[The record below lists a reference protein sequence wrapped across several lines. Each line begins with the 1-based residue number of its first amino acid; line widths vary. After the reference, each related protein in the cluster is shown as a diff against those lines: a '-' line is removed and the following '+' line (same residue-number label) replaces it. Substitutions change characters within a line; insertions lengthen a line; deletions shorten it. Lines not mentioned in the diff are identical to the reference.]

1 MSDKVLLVGEPMGLF
16 IADNPGPLD
25 SVGSY
30 TFAVAGAEFN
40 VAVGLTRLGHEAAF
54 LTKLGP
60 DPFGARIVKSM
71 DEIGIDTKMVIRTD
85 ERNTGFMLKSQVT
98 EGDPEIYYFR
108 AGSAASTL
116 SPEDLAGIDLSECA
130 MVHLTGILPA
140 LSDPCRAAT
149 LDLMGKARD
158 AGVTVSFDCNLR
170 PQLWPDTRTMV
181 ETTNALAALSDIFL
195 PGINECEVLL
205 GTRDEREAAARY
217 LEAGSKL
224 VVVKLGA
231 DGAYYACEDGREG
244 YVPGFR
250 VDEIVDT
257 VGAGDGFAAGVISAL
272 LEGQDVEQAV
282 TRGCAIGAIQLT
294 SRGDNEGLPT
304 REQLD
309 AFMADPSHA
318 PVKE

>member
-16 IADNPGPLD
+16 IADTPGPLD

-60 DPFGARIVKSM
+60 DPFGARIVRSM
-71 DEIGIDTKMVIRTD
+71 EEIDIDTSMVIKTD

-98 EGDPEIYYFR
+98 KGDPEIYYFR

-116 SPEDLAGIDLSECA
+116 SPSDLAGINLDQCA

-140 LSDPCRAAT
+140 LSDECRAAT
-149 LDLMGKARD
+149 LDLMGKATD
-158 AGVTVSFDCNLR
+158 ADVPISFDCNLR
-170 PQLWPDTRTMV
+170 PQLWPDTETMV

-205 GTRDEREAAARY
+205 GTRDEREAAAHY
-217 LEAGSKL
+217 LKAGSKL
-224 VVVKLGA
+224 VIVKLGA
-231 DGAYYACEDGREG
+231 AGAYYASADGRAG

-250 VDEIVDT
+250 VNEIVDT

-272 LEGQDVEQAV
+272 LEKKGVEEAV
-282 TRGCAIGAIQLT
+282 SRGCAIGAIQLT

-304 REQLD
+304 RAELE
-309 AFMADPSHA
+309 AFMADPAHA

>member
-16 IADNPGPLD
+16 IADTPGPLD

-71 DEIGIDTKMVIRTD
+71 TEIGIDTSMVVKTD

-116 SPEDLAGIDLSECA
+116 SPDDLAGVDLGQCA

-140 LSDPCRAAT
+140 LSDECRAAT
-149 LDLMGKARD
+149 LDLMGKAAD

-170 PQLWPDTRTMV
+170 PQLWPDTETMV

-205 GTRDEREAAARY
+205 GTRDEREAAAHY
-217 LEAGSKL
+217 LKAGSKL
-224 VVVKLGA
+224 VIVKLGA
-231 DGAYYACEDGREG
+231 DGAYYASADGQAG

-250 VDEIVDT
+250 VSEIVDT

-272 LEGQDVEQAV
+272 LEKKSVGEAV
-282 TRGCAIGAIQLT
+282 SRGCAIGAIQLT

-304 REQLD
+304 RAELE
-309 AFMADPSHA
+309 AFMADPDHA
-318 PVKE
+318 PVEE